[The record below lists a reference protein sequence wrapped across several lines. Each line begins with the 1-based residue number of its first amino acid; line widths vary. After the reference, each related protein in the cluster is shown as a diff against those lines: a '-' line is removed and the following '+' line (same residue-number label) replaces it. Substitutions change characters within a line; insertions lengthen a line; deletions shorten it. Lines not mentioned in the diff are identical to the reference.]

1 MQSLIEFVQWR
12 RRRNAGFSDW
22 AADGPQSLANHVC
35 TQQVAFLC
43 RQFFRLLFL
52 QMRRLAASSIL
63 LLILGPFFAPLIS
76 AAAPTPVPVCCRRG
90 GAHHCS
96 TMAET
101 SRGGG
106 NAFRATN
113 RCPMRQLQQLGT
125 SVFAL
130 PISSSAQIDARLE
143 SFIGGAVSQQHFTP
157 VYSIRQRG
165 PPALL

>member
-1 MQSLIEFVQWR
+1 MARLRCAEAVPLQNHLTELTWTIPQNAAHIGNPARYLGVSSL
-12 RRRNAGFSDW
+12 
-22 AADGPQSLANHVC
+22 
-35 TQQVAFLC
+35 
-43 RQFFRLLFL
+43 LLFL

-96 TMAET
+96 TMAEIPP
-101 SRGGG
+101 GGG

-113 RCPMRQLQQLGT
+113 PCPMRQLQQLGT

-130 PISSSAQIDARLE
+130 PTSSWAQIDAHLE
-143 SFIGGAVSQQHFTP
+143 SFIGGAVSQRHFTP